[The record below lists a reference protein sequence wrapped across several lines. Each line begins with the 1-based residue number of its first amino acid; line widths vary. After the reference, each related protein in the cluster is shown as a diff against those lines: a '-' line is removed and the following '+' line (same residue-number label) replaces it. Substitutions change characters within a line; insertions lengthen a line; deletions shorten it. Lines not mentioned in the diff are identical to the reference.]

1 RDDTWALLG
10 SHPEWVTV
18 ALSSPVGER
27 LLTAT
32 QPYGNSS
39 TTVSDAE
46 SVIGVAQSQ
55 RPRVG
60 SLHGGPG
67 SLQFHF
73 PIRVPVLRDGATKY
87 VLTAVIAAS
96 AIGQLL
102 DDQRLPSGWIAA
114 ILDAK
119 GTIVARTTALD
130 RIVGQPAGTLTPPR
144 DFPGRSTWIRRD
156 MGGQP
161 GYVTYARS
169 PQSDWTVAI

>member
-1 RDDTWALLG
+1 
-10 SHPEWVTV
+10 
-18 ALSSPVGER
+18 
-27 LLTAT
+27 
-32 QPYGNSS
+32 
-39 TTVSDAE
+39 
-46 SVIGVAQSQ
+46 
-55 RPRVG
+55 RVG

-130 RIVGQPAGTLTPPR
+130 RIVGQPAGTRTPPR

-169 PQSDWTVAI
+169 PQSDWTVAIALPATIVDGPLHHSLWSVVAAGLLFTGIGALAAGLVG